1 MIVWD
6 NHTFVICAYKES
18 VYLEDCIKSLKE
30 QTVLSR
36 IIMVTS
42 TPNDYINNMA
52 EKYNITVYINTGE
65 NGIAQDWNF
74 GCSKVQTDYF
84 TIAHQDDVYKP
95 QYLESIKKSIDN
107 VRKPIICFTNYG
119 ELRDGEEVDNST
131 LLKVK
136 RFMLAPLKN
145 KKLQQSIWVR
155 RRILSMGNAI
165 CCPSV
170 TFCRKRMPVK
180 IFQEKYRSN
189 MDWLAWEKLSKEKG
203 SFIYCPQILMLHRI
217 HEESTTSELIM
228 DNKRWME
235 DYEVFRC
242 FWPKWMADII
252 IKFYRKSEESNQV

>member
-1 MIVWD
+1 M
-6 NHTFVICAYKES
+6 
-18 VYLEDCIKSLKE
+18 
-30 QTVLSR
+30 
-36 IIMVTS
+36 
-42 TPNDYINNMA
+42 
-52 EKYNITVYINTGE
+52 
-65 NGIAQDWNF
+65 
-74 GCSKVQTDYF
+74 
-84 TIAHQDDVYKP
+84 YKP